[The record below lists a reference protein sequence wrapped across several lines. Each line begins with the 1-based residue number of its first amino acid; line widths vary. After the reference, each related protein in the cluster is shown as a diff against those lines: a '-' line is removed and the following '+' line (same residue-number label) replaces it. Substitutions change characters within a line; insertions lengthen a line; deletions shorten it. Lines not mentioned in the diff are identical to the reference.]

1 MGIIIKGMAMPKNC
15 TDCLL
20 FESTYHLHGC
30 HAVPKSFEDMDM
42 WNFVGDRPSWCPLI
56 EVPPHG
62 RLIDGD
68 WLYRLVEA
76 DTENALGHTSFKDRV
91 LLNIRGCRTIIKS
104 EGEDG

>member
-62 RLIDGD
+62 RLID
-68 WLYRLVEA
+68 A
-76 DTENALGHTSFKDRV
+76 DMLTTVTEMVNGEFKTYIEVFEITDAP
-91 LLNIRGCRTIIKS
+91 TIIES
-104 EGEDG
+104 EGEDGRT